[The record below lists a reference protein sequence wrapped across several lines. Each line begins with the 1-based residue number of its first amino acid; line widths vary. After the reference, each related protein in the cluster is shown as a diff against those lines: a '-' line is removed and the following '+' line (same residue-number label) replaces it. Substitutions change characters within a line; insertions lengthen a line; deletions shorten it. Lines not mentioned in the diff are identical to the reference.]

1 MALNSDDL
9 AFLQLLAREQ
19 TLAATARALGVSPSA
34 VTQKLHTLEQGFGC
48 QLVRRSGR
56 STQLTGDGQW
66 LVEHSRSVLADL
78 DHLHERFAQ
87 RKSDVSGPL
96 RVAASLGFGR
106 KYVAP
111 LLARFAQQHP
121 GIQVEL
127 TLTDRADQLKREHW
141 DVIVHIGSVIDGDLV
156 AHALAP
162 NRRLLCA
169 SPAWLAQH
177 GQPLYPQQLSSLP
190 CIALRE
196 NAEDVSLWKFHHM
209 AGKGRARNTNS
220 SPPEAVR
227 IKPVM
232 ASNDGEAVKTWG
244 LQGLGAMVRSEW
256 DVASELAAGQLVQL
270 LPAWDLPEAPV
281 HALTNNRREMS
292 ARTQLFLRA
301 LQETLSPPPWRVSR
315 AA

>member
-1 MALNSDDL
+1 MSLNSDDL

-19 TLAATARALGVSPSA
+19 TLAATARAMGVSPSA
-34 VTQKLHTLEQGFGC
+34 VTQKLHALEQGFGIK
-48 QLVRRSGR
+48 LVRRSGR

-66 LVEHSRSVLADL
+66 LVEHSRVLLADL

-87 RKSDVSGPL
+87 RQGHVSGPL

-111 LLARFAQQHP
+111 LLSRFAQQHT

-141 DVIVHIGSVIDGDLV
+141 DVIVHIGSVIDGDLI
-156 AHALAP
+156 AHQMAP

-169 SPAWLAQH
+169 APAWVSKH
-177 GQPLYPQQLSSLP
+177 GQLEHPQQLAHLP

-196 NAEDVSLWKFHHM
+196 NAEDVSLWKFHPVQRTT
-209 AGKGRARNTNS
+209 RARKNMDQ
-220 SPPEAVR
+220 PVQAVR
-227 IKPVM
+227 IKPIM

-256 DVASELAAGQLVQL
+256 DVARELESGRLRQL
-270 LPAWDLPEAPV
+270 LPSWELPDAPV

-292 ARTQLFLRA
+292 TRTQLFLHA
-301 LQETLSPPPWRVSR
+301 LRDALSPPPWQ
-315 AA
+315 A